1 MINHALQNDEPW
13 LTQPNRSVGIN
24 IFDGNMILESGKL
37 SKQHLN
43 RTEGAVPI
51 IKMASHD
58 HSGNLNTK
66 YNMPSFN
73 SNESISEDPFTL
85 ITNNSILL
93 SMARNEQ
100 QDQTDSDESGSETSS
115 KQGVLIWE
123 VPDSHEMEENRNE
136 IRENNKTDKKEIMP
150 VTNGDQDGHAF
161 EVHEVLNEHLVNF
174 DHQDGVNDEFSSS
187 KVIEEKYDEP
197 YKNNETD
204 KEEFGQD
211 EHPSNQE
218 VLKFEVLNEHLVN
231 FDHQDGVND
240 EFSSSKVIEEKY
252 DEPYKNNETD
262 KEEFGQDEHPSNQEV
277 LNELIKAFDES
288 PDISES
294 NQDEEILMKYF
305 EDDQETIQT
314 VGEGPEPHLPIS
326 SGIEVFSV
334 QFPSIST
341 HFVGDY
347 SDDKREKEY
356 LEKLKKDIEKKST
369 GAMLGMSKYFVD
381 ILSLHKY
388 LRYFNRKE
396 LFKH

>member
-1 MINHALQNDEPW
+1 MRWRKIEMKFVK
-13 LTQPNRSVGIN
+13 TI
-24 IFDGNMILESGKL
+24 
-37 SKQHLN
+37 KQ
-43 RTEGAVPI
+43 T
-51 IKMASHD
+51 
-58 HSGNLNTK
+58 
-66 YNMPSFN
+66 
-73 SNESISEDPFTL
+73 
-85 ITNNSILL
+85 
-93 SMARNEQ
+93 
-100 QDQTDSDESGSETSS
+100 
-115 KQGVLIWE
+115 
-123 VPDSHEMEENRNE
+123 
-136 IRENNKTDKKEIMP
+136 KKEIMP

-218 VLKFEVLNEHLVN
+218 VLKL
-231 FDHQDGVND
+231 
-240 EFSSSKVIEEKY
+240 
-252 DEPYKNNETD
+252 
-262 KEEFGQDEHPSNQEV
+262 
-277 LNELIKAFDES
+277 LIKAFDES